1 MRGRQIFT
9 QSLSLHGAD
18 KVFGNPGTTENPL
31 LEELADHS
39 QIEYITTLH
48 ESVAV
53 CAAGLYAQASG
64 KTAVANVHV
73 APGLGNAIGMMYGA
87 LKSQVPVVVT
97 AGQQDTRLRL
107 REPLLRHDLVAMAA
121 PVCKWAAEP
130 QTADE
135 MAPIMARAFQI
146 ANTHPK
152 GPVFVALPNNVM
164 EQETEIAAFRHAPEV
179 LAAAEASS
187 VAQLADRIVQAE
199 RIAVCPGD
207 HVATYNASDALAA
220 LLKLTGADVLIDFIP
235 ARQAIS
241 AQHPQY
247 AGTFA
252 ANASAN
258 QAMLAPYDLVIAVGG
273 VTMEEIWFDPAVPV
287 SPGTT
292 FAQIELTSTLLGRTA
307 PPDIALVGD
316 LTATLQAL
324 TDEIQNR
331 ADATFAA
338 RVKAHKE
345 RLQQAS
351 KQRQAERQARQDK
364 LSGRDPLAPIEALS
378 VLAEHLP
385 QDVVIVDEAIT
396 ASVDLDQAFAI
407 TDPDGFFGSRGG
419 GIGQGL
425 AGAIGVAAAKP
436 DALIVAVSG
445 DGSAMY
451 SIQALWT
458 AARHNL
464 RILFVILANA
474 EYRVLKH
481 NMDIH
486 RQRFDAPTDQ
496 PYPFMDLD
504 RPSLEFVEM
513 ARGMGVD
520 GRRARTAEEI
530 GQAISEFNRGR
541 GPYLLELVVAGKST

>member
-1 MRGRQIFT
+1 
-9 QSLSLHGAD
+9 
-18 KVFGNPGTTENPL
+18 
-31 LEELADHS
+31 
-39 QIEYITTLH
+39 
-48 ESVAV
+48 
-53 CAAGLYAQASG
+53 
-64 KTAVANVHV
+64 
-73 APGLGNAIGMMYGA
+73 
-87 LKSQVPVVVT
+87 
-97 AGQQDTRLRL
+97 
-107 REPLLRHDLVAMAA
+107 
-121 PVCKWAAEP
+121 
-130 QTADE
+130 
-135 MAPIMARAFQI
+135 
-146 ANTHPK
+146 
-152 GPVFVALPNNVM
+152 
-164 EQETEIAAFRHAPEV
+164 
-179 LAAAEASS
+179 
-187 VAQLADRIVQAE
+187 
-199 RIAVCPGD
+199 
-207 HVATYNASDALAA
+207 
-220 LLKLTGADVLIDFIP
+220 
-235 ARQAIS
+235 
-241 AQHPQY
+241 
-247 AGTFA
+247 
-252 ANASAN
+252 
-258 QAMLAPYDLVIAVGG
+258 
-273 VTMEEIWFDPAVPV
+273 
-287 SPGTT
+287 
-292 FAQIELTSTLLGRTA
+292 
-307 PPDIALVGD
+307 
-316 LTATLQAL
+316 
-324 TDEIQNR
+324 
-331 ADATFAA
+331 
-338 RVKAHKE
+338 
-345 RLQQAS
+345 
-351 KQRQAERQARQDK
+351 K